1 MAKHA
6 NDINAIRTFLIG
18 DSTQIANKDKE
29 DDIESLFDETQQ
41 CPTCGI
47 LCTSKAH
54 LALHLKVSRKTA
66 IFLVCNFLR
75 Y

>member
-6 NDINAIRTFLIG
+6 NNIHAIHNFVIG
-18 DSTQIANKDKE
+18 DSIQIANKDNE

-41 CPTCGI
+41 CPTRGI

-54 LALHLKVSRKTA
+54 LALHLKVSNT
-66 IFLVCNFLR
+66 
-75 Y
+75 